1 MNKENL
7 RKYLINQMVKIY
19 EDSSI
24 KPSCTIAWAIGLLS
38 LLTKQ
43 CLGIDRQKEN
53 NGVCFVQT
61 TDYLLSP
68 FLFQQQNAL
77 ISRYKTLWLQLL

>member
-19 EDSSI
+19 EDSST
-24 KPSCTIAWAIGLLS
+24 SNLAAQLHGLLS

-61 TDYLLSP
+61 TDYLLFP